1 MLSRAAFVDAA
12 IVTVAAAS
20 APPTYASPS
29 GGCYAARSGD
39 CVSYPHQGGR

>member
-29 GGCYAARSGD
+29 GGCYAASSGD
-39 CVSYPHQGGR
+39 CVSYPHQGGL